1 MPVFEDYPRMGEII
15 FFGGSMKKLLFL
27 FVCLAAIAG
36 FVMADDCWPPGA
48 PVLELPGY
56 GVGCEAV
63 APDTVLAPLG
73 AVELI
78 CLWAD
83 QYQAGLLTQ
92 DEFKTLVA
100 GRITVMRMRD
110 QTHSEGM
117 YSLAAETRKK
127 VDRLFMCLE
136 LKLGIQRPIS
146 AALADVDYP
155 LRL

>member
-27 FVCLAAIAG
+27 FVCLAAVAG
-36 FVMADDCWPPGA
+36 FAVADDYRPPGA
-48 PVLELPGY
+48 PALELSGY

-73 AVELI
+73 AAELI

-92 DEFKTLVA
+92 DEFKTLVS
-100 GRITVMRMRD
+100 GRITVMRMKD
-110 QTHSEGM
+110 QTRSEGM
-117 YSLAAETRKK
+117 YFLAKKTRTK
-127 VDRLFMCLE
+127 VDRLFMRRELE
-136 LKLGIQRPIS
+136 LGIQHPGSRIIRP
-146 AALADVDYP
+146 
-155 LRL
+155 